1 MIKLK
6 KELFIVFIILIA
18 INSKIAA
25 QSDITTIK
33 IDLDKKTMVP
43 GTIPFDKTIKL
54 EVTSTKNILNDFVD
68 VIAIKTKKGKRY
80 LRNPKLKR
88 RINKYDKLVSLF
100 SQDSIKNKGL
110 ENEIAIAKKS
120 IDSIAKQIKIKN
132 DSIKPLYI
140 LQLKNTGIHTYE
152 AIISGLTPNKTYEFV
167 FSKNLSK
174 KELNLFLQIGIMG
187 LEKKEDKEIAS
198 FYQNNVLGLEKNNL
212 NVSSEN
218 RLNKSRDYVVTP
230 SSIGFI
236 KIATWEEFKD
246 KDSNNYLIDAVRNA
260 NKMLV
265 NLKDVKP
272 LVLKEIQDLGKL
284 IHQNRMNSLLHSYLL
299 DFTEKETLNK
309 VLNGT
314 KVLGDNNSLK
324 KKDSN
329 NIIKKKVNIDKSVK
343 LLDSLAQQIK
353 QLKSISDSEF
363 VATFLE
369 NSFKPICNRL
379 KSNKEALD
387 SLYKNAFKKLT
398 PDFTFAQLISAR
410 TSGTEVKTKNG
421 QQIVPD
427 FGLINII
434 AFQNDGTTKYIPR
447 PYVGVNFHFGGGIDK
462 NIKLSDVPEATRNRF
477 WLRTS
482 ISLGVT
488 VGSINEGGFSDFYN
502 GFSPAVGLNYRI
514 SDQIRLGA
522 GLILL
527 REEDRNPLIDTK
539 NIEPATFIN
548 LTLDFG
554 IFSEL
559 GKVASKLVGI

>member
-43 GTIPFDKTIKL
+43 GTIPFDKPLKL
-54 EVTSTKNILNDFVD
+54 QITSKNNTLGNYVD
-68 VIAIKTKKGKRY
+68 VLVTTMKKGKPEFV
-80 LRNPKLKR
+80 NPKWKKYLKKYYSLLEATEK
-88 RINKYDKLVSLF
+88 NKSNKIIQEELI
-100 SQDSIKNKGL
+100 SIKEKT
-110 ENEIAIAKKS
+110 ENILDSDLKSRSSLGFTLKKIDEHIYES
-120 IDSIAKQIKIKN
+120 IIPA
-132 DSIKPLYI
+132 LY
-140 LQLKNTGIHTYE
+140 
-152 AIISGLTPNKTYEFV
+152 PNQTYEFL
-167 FSKNLSK
+167 FPKNLSQ
-174 KELNLFLQIGIMG
+174 KELNLFIRIGIMG
-187 LEKKEDKEIAS
+187 FEEKDEIIIKE
-198 FYQNNVLGLEKNNL
+198 FYETKILGLEDNH
-212 NVSSEN
+212 
-218 RLNKSRDYVVTP
+218 
-230 SSIGFI
+230 I
-236 KIATWEEFKD
+236 KTGIIKTTWEEFKD
-246 KDSNNYLIDAVRNA
+246 KDSNNYLIDAVKNA

-324 KKDSN
+324 QKDSI
-329 NIIKKKVNIDKSVK
+329 NIIKKKVNIDKSIK
-343 LLDSLAQQIK
+343 LLDSQAQQIQ

-363 VATFLE
+363 VSAFLE
-369 NSFKPICNRL
+369 NSFKPIFNRL
-379 KSNKEALD
+379 KSHQEALD

-447 PYVGVNFHFGGGIDK
+447 PYLGVNFHFGGGIDK
-462 NIKLSDVPEATRNRF
+462 SIRLRDVPEATRNRF

-488 VGSINEGGFSDFYN
+488 IGNINEGGFSDFYN

-527 REEDRNPLIDTK
+527 REENRNPLIDKK